1 MRPRHGARN
10 RIRRKVRTIQAESL
24 TVPEA
29 TFVSFVPKAHRAK
42 LRAALQAEDTGE
54 VTWRE
59 LKRFSGSE
67 FYFSGPPRTVRKTH
81 EFVTYWLSRR

>member
-1 MRPRHGARN
+1 M
-10 RIRRKVRTIQAESL
+10 
-24 TVPEA
+24 PEA

-42 LRAALQAEDTGE
+42 LREALQAEDTGE

-59 LKRFSGSE
+59 RKRFNGSE
-67 FYFSGPPRTVRKTH
+67 FYFSGPPGLVRKAH